1 VFKNL
6 FIYEIMSAIPAHTAM
21 ETSLDAMRFTDLG
34 KSQEKSVGW
43 VEPRGQAHGPLVEAI
58 AGHYIMRLM
67 VETKSVPGSVVR
79 READVR
85 AKLINEQ
92 TGRKPGKKEM
102 REIKEDVKM
111 ALLPSAFPKEAAH
124 WVWIDPKAKLLMI
137 DAASQSKSDEVITM
151 LIKSMDGLELG
162 RVQSEKSPQ
171 TVMSQWLI
179 EQDPPQNFS
188 VDRECELKTH
198 DDSKASVK
206 FSKHNLDRD
215 DVRKHIEEGK
225 LPTRLAVT
233 WNDRVSFSL
242 TDNLQLKKITILD
255 VAFEQ
260 TDEDA
265 DSFDATV
272 AITTG
277 ELSKAIP
284 DLFAAL
290 A

>member
-1 VFKNL
+1 
-6 FIYEIMSAIPAHTAM
+6 MSAIPAHTAM